1 MPGIIVGI
9 DGSSHSRRALGW
21 AIKEAATSRTPLIV
35 LTVQQAMAGYWGP
48 VAYPQDP
55 NLTEQ
60 ARKVA
65 QEETD
70 IALAEHGAGSGRR
83 R

>member
-1 MPGIIVGI
+1 MG
-9 DGSSHSRRALGW
+9 HQ
-21 AIKEAATSRTPLIV
+21 EATTSRTPLIV

-48 VAYPQDP
+48 VVHPQDP

-70 IALAEHGAGSGRR
+70 IALAELGAGSGRR